1 MKDQDA
7 HWVYCRCRW
16 VESTILCEDDDNNN
30 SKIAVL
36 TFPSGGLRSDSIFE
50 ANGVEIEIT
59 ACYGAGMECEHFAD
73 DKTIRSYTRV
83 SYVRVDPARLA
94 LVVWLLDSLRDA

>member
-16 VESTILCEDDDNNN
+16 VESTILCEDDDNNNN

-94 LVVWLLDSLRDA
+94 LVV